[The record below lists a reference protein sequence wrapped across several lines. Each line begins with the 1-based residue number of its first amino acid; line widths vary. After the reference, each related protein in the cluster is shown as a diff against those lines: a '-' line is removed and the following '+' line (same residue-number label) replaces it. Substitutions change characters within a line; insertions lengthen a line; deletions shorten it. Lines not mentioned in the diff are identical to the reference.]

1 MHPLIV
7 EFLGSIFFIIVI
19 LATGNFLAIGA
30 SLSLIILLGKSISN
44 AVSINP
50 AVSCALYAAGKLDKP
65 TLFLYI
71 IAEVLGGLT
80 GFYIFKHAI
89 KK

>member
-7 EFLGSIFFIIVI
+7 EFLGSIFFIVVI
-19 LATGNFLAIGA
+19 FATGNFLAIGA
-30 SLSLIILLGKSISN
+30 ALSLVIFLGKSISN

-50 AVSCALYAAGKLDKP
+50 AVSCALYAAGKLDKR
-65 TLFLYI
+65 TLILYI

-80 GFYIFKHAI
+80 GFYLFKHI
-89 KK
+89 MKK